1 MQLIKVTRGQRDL
14 QYQEQSLRLWTRNQN
29 NRAERSHALRL
40 QCSISPSFGRRDL
53 DYYTHADDDKSPSI
67 TKPSVA
73 SVSPGGKLLKLASA
87 LRLILGR
94 KKMIPLTVFH
104 FADV

>member
-1 MQLIKVTRGQRDL
+1 M
-14 QYQEQSLRLWTRNQN
+14 QYQESSHSDYGRAIKIIGPKEATRALLSPCQRSRRSL
-29 NRAERSHALRL
+29 A
-40 QCSISPSFGRRDL
+40 L

-87 LRLILGR
+87 LRLI
-94 KKMIPLTVFH
+94 
-104 FADV
+104 